1 METKPSMKYLIG
13 YDLGTSS
20 LKVSLIDAVSGQNI
34 ASTQEPSTEMEFQT
48 PQPDWAEQDPNL
60 WYKNLCIATNR
71 LLKENNIDPKNIK
84 GIGIAYQMHGL
95 VAIDKNGD
103 TVRPAII
110 WCDSRAVDIGDSAFA
125 KMGKATALD
134 SLLNS
139 PANLTAS
146 KLKWIKDNEPEN
158 YKRIDKIMLP
168 GDYLAYRLSGEATT
182 TKSGLSEGVFWDFKK
197 DKVSEMVLDHFG
209 FDKNVLAKITSSL
222 SNQCKVNNE
231 GAQSSGLAINTPIVY
246 RAGDQPNN
254 AMALNVLEPGEVAA
268 TGGTSGVLY
277 AVTES
282 MQTQEGTRI
291 NNFAH
296 VNHSKEKPRIGKL
309 LCLNSVGILYR
320 WLKDNFK
327 VGENGYTEMN
337 AMAQEV
343 PVGSDGL
350 IILPFGNGAERIFNN
365 QNLGAHILNLNFTI
379 HTKAH
384 FFRAALEGL
393 AFSYAYGM
401 EILKNDGA
409 NVNVIRAG
417 NDNLFRA
424 SVLPITLATLL
435 SQPIEL
441 YETNGATGAARCAGL
456 AMGDF
461 NSLKK
466 IIEKDKVVTFSPD
479 SASDDYHKAY
489 SKWKK
494 ALNTIQEFKTNN

>member
-1 METKPSMKYLIG
+1 MKYYIG

-20 LKVSLIDAVSGQNI
+20 LKVSLIDAGTGMNI
-34 ASTQEPSTEMEFQT
+34 ATTQEPATEMEFQT
-48 PQPDWAEQDPNL
+48 PQPEWAEQDPEL
-60 WYKNLCIATNR
+60 WYNNLCIATKR
-71 LLKENNIDPKNIK
+71 LFKEKTIVPKDIK

-95 VAIDKNGD
+95 VTIDKSGNI
-103 TVRPAII
+103 VRPAII

-125 KMGKATALD
+125 KMGSTRSLN

-146 KLKWIKDNEPEN
+146 KLKWIKDNEP
-158 YKRIDKIMLP
+158 KKFAQIHKIMLP
-168 GDYLAYRLSGEATT
+168 GDYLAYRLSGETTT

-197 DKVSEMVLDHFG
+197 DEVSTMLMEHFG
-209 FDKNVLAKITSSL
+209 FEENVLSSITPSL
-222 SNQCKVNNE
+222 GHQCTVNKE
-231 GAQSSGLAINTPIVY
+231 GARSSGLTENTPIVY

-254 AMALNVLEPGEVAA
+254 AMALNVLEPGEIAA

-277 AVTES
+277 AVTDS
-282 MQTQEGTRI
+282 MDTQEGTRI

-296 VNHSKEKPRIGKL
+296 VNHSREKPRIGKL

-327 VGENGYTEMN
+327 VSEDGYEEMN
-337 AMAQEV
+337 ELTEKV

-365 QNLGAHILNLNFTI
+365 QNIGAHILNLNLNI
-379 HTKAH
+379 HTRAH

-401 EILKNDGA
+401 EILKNDGVSA
-409 NVNVIRAG
+409 KVIRAG

-424 SVLPITLATLL
+424 SVLPTTLATLL
-435 SQPIEL
+435 KQPIEI

-456 AMGDF
+456 ATGDF
-461 NSLKK
+461 KTLQQ
-466 IIEKDKVVTFSPD
+466 IIEKDRVATFSPD
-479 SASDDYHKAY
+479 QEGATYHEAY
-489 SKWKK
+489 SKWKN
-494 ALNTIQEFKTNN
+494 ALEAIQKLKTNI